1 MKMESSET
9 NKLRYT
15 TRWFA
20 YFDLLGFTNLV
31 RSNRIGYV
39 ISVYEDV
46 LKTIAQK
53 ADPKKKSGLSYSWFS
68 DTFILFTK
76 GSTEKEFALIEQASR
91 LFFQRLILRR
101 IPVRG
106 SLSVGPLYTQQ
117 QKNIFIGEALIDAYE
132 YGEKQAWL
140 GFVLTP
146 NVHNHVK
153 GSCIEVDRRL
163 NYRRI
168 DDPAIITHDKPH
180 NVFAYAFNNG
190 TVNGKNPFLN
200 AIKDMRES
208 AGVKYASKY
217 DKTEAFIRLHGN
229 YRPIKSN

>member
-1 MKMESSET
+1 MKSTEVH
-9 NKLRYT
+9 KLRYKK
-15 TRWFA
+15 RWFA

-46 LKTIAQK
+46 LRTISEK

-91 LFFQRLILRR
+91 LFFQKLILQR

-106 SLSVGPLYTQQ
+106 SLTVGPLYTQLH
-117 QKNIFIGEALIDAYE
+117 KNIFIGEALIDAYE
-132 YGEKQAWL
+132 YGEQQAWL

-146 NVHNHVK
+146 NVHNHLK
-153 GSCIEVDRRL
+153 GSSIEVDRRL

-168 DDPAIITHDKPH
+168 DDPEVITHDKPN

-190 TVNGKNPFLN
+190 TVNGKNPFLT
-200 AIKDMRES
+200 AISDMRES
-208 AGVKYASKY
+208 AGKEYSSKY
-217 DKTEAFIRLHGN
+217 DKTERFIRLHG
-229 YRPIKSN
+229 K